1 VLVYFYIKPSKGGD
15 ILSIFQTVIFALIQG
30 VSELF
35 PISSVAHG
43 VITPYLFGWSLDPEF
58 LKEHF
63 MPFVVMLHLG
73 TAVALLLFFGS
84 EWISI
89 IQSIFTGNAKYRRLL
104 NLIIVGTV
112 PAAIIGL
119 VLEKPIRYMFSNV
132 TNAAVFLIINGFLL
146 YWGEK
151 LRNRGQKNIEELSY
165 GQAALIG
172 CFQSLA
178 LVPGFSRSGA
188 SMTAGFWMGLKHDAS
203 VRFSLLLAT
212 PIIVGAAILEIPK
225 LLHANIAGLFEI
237 SLVGG
242 VLSGIAAF
250 ISVWLMMRWFHT
262 NEVTAMRPFAIYCWL
277 LGGSIVI
284 SKLFF

>member
-1 VLVYFYIKPSKGGD
+1 MGN
-15 ILSIFQTVIFALIQG
+15 ILTIFQTVIFALIQG

-35 PISSVAHG
+35 PVSSVAHG
-43 VITPYLFGWSLDPEF
+43 VITPYLFGWNLDPEF
-58 LKEHF
+58 LAEHF

-89 IQSIFTGNAKYRRLL
+89 IKAIFTGNTQYRRLL
-104 NLIIVGTV
+104 ALIFAGTV
-112 PAAIIGL
+112 PAAVIGL
-119 VLEKPIRYMFSNV
+119 LLESPIRHMFSNV
-132 TNAAVFLIINGFLL
+132 TNAAIFLVVNGFLL

-165 GQAALIG
+165 GQAAVIG
-172 CFQSLA
+172 LFQSLA
-178 LVPGFSRSGA
+178 LIPGFSRSGA
-188 SMTAGFWMGLKHDAS
+188 SMTAGFWMGLRHEAA

-212 PIIVGAAILEIPK
+212 PIIVGAASLEVPK
-225 LLHANIAGLFEI
+225 LFKANIDGLFTI
-237 SLVGG
+237 SLLGG

-250 ISVWLMMRWFHT
+250 ISVWLLMRWFHT
-262 NEVTAMRPFAIYCWL
+262 NEITAMRPFAIYCWL
-277 LGGSIVI
+277 LGGGIVL